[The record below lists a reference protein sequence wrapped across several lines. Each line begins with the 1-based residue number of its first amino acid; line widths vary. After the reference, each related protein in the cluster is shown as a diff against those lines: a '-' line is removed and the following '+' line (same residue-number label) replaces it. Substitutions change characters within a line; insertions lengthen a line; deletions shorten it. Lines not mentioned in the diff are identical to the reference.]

1 MKEGTVLLVSCAATA
16 ALWLWAEQNRPPPI
30 VPEAPAETAPS
41 QPSAAPMAPGTSP
54 APVAPPDTRAYL
66 CIANGQRSYSD
77 HPCASDERTERVNI
91 QAPPPGSPTRS
102 LQEQYADLVANRP
115 RVTPGA
121 AEPLVIPRNPDHP
134 EKAGLCEELWLHI
147 REIDEAL
154 RQPTPPQ
161 QAETLRALRLR
172 YQNDRFTQGC

>member
-16 ALWLWAEQNRPPPI
+16 ALWLWAEQNRPAPAL
-30 VPEAPAETAPS
+30 PEAAPT
-41 QPSAAPMAPGTSP
+41 PSAEVPPVASP
-54 APVAPPDTRAYL
+54 PVAPPSPDSRAYL

-77 HPCASDERTERVNI
+77 RPCAAGERSERVNI
-91 QAPPPGSPTRS
+91 QAPPPGSPTPS
-102 LQEQYADLVANRP
+102 IQEQYADLVANRP

-121 AEPLVIPRNPDHP
+121 AEPLVIPRDPDHP